1 MKLED
6 VMVRDVVTVS
16 PGDGVAVAAKRMRD
30 KSIGSLVVTADGAIK
45 GIVTD
50 RDILKCLTEGHDPYE
65 CKIAAHMSRPVIIE
79 RPQEDL
85 LRAAE
90 IMSERRIRR
99 LPVVEH
105 GRLVGIVS
113 FSDISRLMD
122 EQAQSF
128 WSTWVSLTR
137 LIRAQVPHHC
147 TQGDRK
153 DSRTALFQCRR

>member
-1 MKLED
+1 
-6 VMVRDVVTVS
+6 
-16 PGDGVAVAAKRMRD
+16 
-30 KSIGSLVVTADGAIK
+30 
-45 GIVTD
+45 
-50 RDILKCLTEGHDPYE
+50 
-65 CKIAAHMSRPVIIE
+65 VIIE

-113 FSDISRLMD
+113 FSDISRIMD

-128 WSTWVSLTR
+128 WSTWVFLTR
-137 LIRAQVPHHC
+137 LIRAQVPHHR
-147 TQGDRK
+147 TQGN
-153 DSRTALFQCRR
+153 SRRHDYQGGWSGLTHRER